1 MIKRTMYRVERP
13 WIAVGIQTIELTI
26 QGAQSDSVE
35 QKASNINTPL
45 FQSILNS
52 DHTNSPTA
60 YCLQWYFCCLSENRN
75 LLTFFFFRFRTVR
88 DSASSALAAS
98 FQSDQSL
105 VILSLIHWYLLSFNC
120 FRNRSSVSSLTF
132 TCNKCV
138 RCTHSDPLHKT

>member
-1 MIKRTMYRVERP
+1 M
-13 WIAVGIQTIELTI
+13 AVAIQTIIELTI

-45 FQSILNS
+45 FKSILNS

-60 YCLQWYFCCLSENRN
+60 YFLQWYFCCLSENRN
-75 LLTFFFFRFRTVR
+75 LLTFFFFLFRTVR

-105 VILSLIHWYLLSFNC
+105 VILSLIH
-120 FRNRSSVSSLTF
+120 
-132 TCNKCV
+132 
-138 RCTHSDPLHKT
+138 